1 MWNLVSTTKILIYK
15 LKDGG
20 LNDLLKNLTLFYE
33 QRDIDSP
40 YCNVFI

>member
-20 LNDLLKNLTLFYE
+20 WNDLLKNLTLFYE
-33 QRDIDSP
+33 QHDIDSP
-40 YCNVFI
+40 DCNVFI